1 MPLLGLHRTHHN
13 EVGSTRILEVV
24 PALRTGRQGLMMQK
38 LHAFHGSYCCTFDCA
53 VFTCQHFDNAV
64 CLLQM
69 DPSRSEVFRGLG
81 GAYQSQ
87 GQHQMAFA
95 SYQQAINV
103 APTDLLAYL
112 KLGML
117 YEELVRHRA
126 QKLVWPGS
134 DTSSWLRACAT

>member
-1 MPLLGLHRTHHN
+1 
-13 EVGSTRILEVV
+13 
-24 PALRTGRQGLMMQK
+24 
-38 LHAFHGSYCCTFDCA
+38 
-53 VFTCQHFDNAV
+53 
-64 CLLQM
+64 M

-117 YEELVRHRA
+117 YDELVILGCKKVCMA
-126 QKLVWPGS
+126 WELYLS
-134 DTSSWLRACAT
+134 LAT

>member
-1 MPLLGLHRTHHN
+1 
-13 EVGSTRILEVV
+13 
-24 PALRTGRQGLMMQK
+24 
-38 LHAFHGSYCCTFDCA
+38 
-53 VFTCQHFDNAV
+53 
-64 CLLQM
+64 M

-112 KLGML
+112 KLGLL
-117 YEELVRHRA
+117 YEELVSATRCIDRLSMVSRERA
-126 QKLVWPGS
+126 VDVIYQRSRNARVFGIGALGRV
-134 DTSSWLRACAT
+134 L

>member
-1 MPLLGLHRTHHN
+1 MWCFTMFLCYVN
-13 EVGSTRILEVV
+13 
-24 PALRTGRQGLMMQK
+24 PARWPAQL
-38 LHAFHGSYCCTFDCA
+38 
-53 VFTCQHFDNAV
+53 
-64 CLLQM
+64 

-103 APTDLLAYL
+103 ARTDLLAYM

-117 YEELVRHRA
+117 YEELVRIG
-126 QKLVWPGS
+126 L
-134 DTSSWLRACAT
+134 

>member
-1 MPLLGLHRTHHN
+1 MP
-13 EVGSTRILEVV
+13 
-24 PALRTGRQGLMMQK
+24 
-38 LHAFHGSYCCTFDCA
+38 
-53 VFTCQHFDNAV
+53 
-64 CLLQM
+64 LQM

-117 YEELVRHRA
+117 YEELVRNDSRVCTPHHTASARSNDRPARCVVSQSALLSICVSTRA
-126 QKLVWPGS
+126 TG
-134 DTSSWLRACAT
+134 RA